1 MTRADRIEQAL
12 RAVLASGTCEDDG
25 GFCSVCGK
33 CHDEAAPG
41 CWANRARAAIAKVS
55 SKGDDK

>member
-12 RAVLASGTCEDDG
+12 RAVLASGTCEDAG